1 MSDPAPWE
9 EYECEAC
16 DIKQTQKTIED
27 VDNEEAQEIDY
38 CEQCDFKCLECPC
51 RWKLVEDSLVETAI
65 QEFGAAIDYPDGRN
79 PNASVSTSTVRK
91 RCYRAYS
98 AISRGFMGKGNR
110 VKPPSCVQAGLGER
124 FPNPAGK
131 ARVGFHKT

>member
-65 QEFGAAIDYPDGRN
+65 QEFGAAIHYPDGRN
-79 PNASVSTSTVRK
+79 PNASVS
-91 RCYRAYS
+91 
-98 AISRGFMGKGNR
+98 
-110 VKPPSCVQAGLGER
+110 PPPPTHQLTNCSKINKIRWLSMLLE
-124 FPNPAGK
+124 
-131 ARVGFHKT
+131 